1 MGFRTPAGRITT
13 TQTFKTVQI
22 PRLVRG
28 KPGAWD
34 PQKCFAWGQHFLSK
48 LKSILSAPAEDS
60 SGAEESPARVWRV
73 VLSPG
78 EGVTVSLFDEGGV
91 RDVEG
96 GEDRVGFL
104 PRWFYDQVAG
114 KDTDSGPPPA
124 AEKEVPPQTASSVI
138 NAPPIQQPSHQG
150 WNI

>member
-1 MGFRTPAGRITT
+1 M
-13 TQTFKTVQI
+13 
-22 PRLVRG
+22 
-28 KPGAWD
+28 
-34 PQKCFAWGQHFLSK
+34 
-48 LKSILSAPAEDS
+48 
-60 SGAEESPARVWRV
+60 WRV